1 MSEAVIGHELD
12 EEYARPESVNDGMR
26 IRPVVEE
33 IRPHFGQGDQ
43 AGGMPH
49 GYAEQNNERIPS
61 DSRAGGTSYLG
72 DILDAQQRLISA
84 QHQNLHD
91 NDPAKLLRA
100 QLHVIG
106 VYNGVLDR
114 LGVYG

>member
-12 EEYARPESVNDGMR
+12 NETRLASVTTGMF
-26 IRPVVEE
+26 PGDF
-33 IRPHFGQGDQ
+33 PGDQ
-43 AGGMPH
+43 AGRMAH
-49 GYAEQNNERIPS
+49 GYPEQIEERMPS
-61 DSRAGGTSYLG
+61 DSRVAGTSYLS
-72 DILDAQQRLISA
+72 DILDAQQQLISA
-84 QHQNLHD
+84 QHQYLHD

-100 QLHVIG
+100 QLNVIG